1 MIASKEQTW
10 YSNPDL
16 GLPAL
21 SEVRTITFPKDALI
35 AAIKFLAAAAN
46 QPLPPGRLERCAV
59 RSEPDIAVT
68 LGIRDDSSG
77 ELTER
82 EFTAEQ
88 LGAAMIAYCRQV
100 GVPLPRA
107 AEKSLSASGDNLM
120 LCVQV
125 RARSTRLLHHLD
137 AQRFAAKPK

>member
-10 YSNPDL
+10 YANPEL

-21 SEVRTITFPKDALI
+21 SETRYITFPKDALL

-46 QPLPPGRLERCAV
+46 QPLPPGRLENCDV
-59 RSEPDIAVT
+59 RSEPDIAVI
-68 LGIRDDSSG
+68 LGIRDDSTG
-77 ELTER
+77 ELHRR
-82 EFTAEQ
+82 EFTAER

-100 GVPLPRA
+100 GVPLPRT
-107 AEKSLSASGDNLM
+107 AEKSLMVSGDSLM

-125 RARSTRLLHHLD
+125 RGRSTKLLHHLD
-137 AQRFAAKPK
+137 AQRFSAKPK